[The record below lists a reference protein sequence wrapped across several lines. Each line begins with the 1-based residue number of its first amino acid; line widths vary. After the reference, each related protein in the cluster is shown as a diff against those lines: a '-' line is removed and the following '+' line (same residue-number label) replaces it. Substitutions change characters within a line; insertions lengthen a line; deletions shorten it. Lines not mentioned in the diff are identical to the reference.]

1 MNDRLL
7 IESTP
12 YQFCKDSQIA
22 QPTTA
27 FEATDRDGYVSSL
40 ALSGAFNA
48 KTATEEVAVF

>member
-12 YQFCKDSQIA
+12 YQFGKDSHIV

-27 FEATDRDGYVSSL
+27 FEATDRDGYAN
-40 ALSGAFNA
+40 ALPYEGVLNA
-48 KTATEEVAVF
+48 KTATE